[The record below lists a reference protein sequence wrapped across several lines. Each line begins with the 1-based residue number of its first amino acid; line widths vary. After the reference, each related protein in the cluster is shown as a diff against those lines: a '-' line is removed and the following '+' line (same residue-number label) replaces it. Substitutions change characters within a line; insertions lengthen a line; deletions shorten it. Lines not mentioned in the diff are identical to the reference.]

1 MEYRIVNDADKNIE
15 NKYLINLGKR
25 LKMLRLE
32 RKISQI
38 EIAYRCGFDKSNYN
52 TIESGKRNPT
62 VISLLKIS
70 KALNIPIKDL
80 FDFEIK

>member
-1 MEYRIVNDADKNIE
+1 VNEADKNIE
-15 NKYLINLGKR
+15 NEYLINLGKR

-32 RKISQI
+32 KKISQT

-70 KALNIPIKDL
+70 IALDISLKDL
-80 FDFEIK
+80 FDFETK